1 MTMQVIQG
9 AYTTSQPRGEKG
21 RIAYENQSSVTH
33 VFRAGEDMKPGDLV
47 IWNATNNNVE
57 TADSAADL
65 LIAIGILGWERAS
78 VNETDGTLE
87 IKEGKL
93 CDIIA
98 EGSVWLE
105 AGGAIE
111 NFSLAGWNTTN
122 EDFRSYTVPA
132 DANVDD
138 IPRIRIQCVTATAT
152 ADGDLFV
159 ARISPW

>member
-87 IKEGKL
+87 IKERQAL
-93 CDIIA
+93 
-98 EGSVWLE
+98 
-105 AGGAIE
+105 
-111 NFSLAGWNTTN
+111 
-122 EDFRSYTVPA
+122 
-132 DANVDD
+132 
-138 IPRIRIQCVTATAT
+138 
-152 ADGDLFV
+152 
-159 ARISPW
+159 